1 MESIVANGFAIIL
14 LWLVYYAIFK
24 YSKPLPLPSLKT
36 LPIWAIVSILL
47 ETFAFIATVYW
58 LLNSNYSFHP
68 LSFFGYTVVSRL
80 SIVSYIMPLLW
91 LSSIGIVFIVA
102 KKSWVRKNPKY
113 GRLILP
119 EKFKSQ
125 HIESVSIQSVDGI
138 VNGRGACF
146 SSTKGYLIAK
156 GKHKIELECF
166 EHNIFK
172 KSFAHNTLYSKTI
185 TIDVVPG
192 VCYTIEPL
200 LDKKSFSVSRSLESS
215 K

>member
-1 MESIVANGFAIIL
+1 MESIVANAFAIIL

-68 LSFFGYTVVSRL
+68 LSFFDYTVSRL

-138 VNGRGACF
+138 VNGRGTCF

-192 VCYTIEPL
+192 VCYTIEAL

>member
-1 MESIVANGFAIIL
+1 MESIVANAFAIIL
-14 LWLVYYAIFK
+14 LWLIYYAIFK
-24 YSKPLPLPSLKT
+24 YSKPLSLPSLKT

-68 LSFFGYTVVSRL
+68 LSFCGYTVSRL

-146 SSTKGYLIAK
+146 SWTKGYLIAK

-166 EHNIFK
+166 EYNIFK
-172 KSFAHNTLYSKTI
+172 KSNI
-185 TIDVVPG
+185 QNI
-192 VCYTIEPL
+192 
-200 LDKKSFSVSRSLESS
+200 
-215 K
+215 

>member
-58 LLNSNYSFHP
+58 LLNSNFSFQP
-68 LSFFGYTVVSRL
+68 FSFCGYTVSRL
-80 SIVSYIMPLLW
+80 SIVSCIMPLLW

-102 KKSWVRKNPKY
+102 KNSWVRKNPKY

-125 HIESVSIQSVDGI
+125 HIECISIQSVDGI
-138 VNGRGACF
+138 VNGRGTCF
-146 SSTKGYLIAK
+146 
-156 GKHKIELECF
+156 F
-166 EHNIFK
+166 
-172 KSFAHNTLYSKTI
+172 
-185 TIDVVPG
+185 IDKRLFNSQRQTQNRVRM
-192 VCYTIEPL
+192 L
-200 LDKKSFSVSRSLESS
+200 
-215 K
+215 